1 MLVGTLYGQ
10 CQILAK
16 FLGASPFYLFCII
29 TRACTHTKHVRAY
42 NSEQPHAHLKTH
54 KHESEAMNILIIV
67 DMQNDFVTGAL
78 GTSQAHAIVANVK
91 EKAAACLERGDI
103 VIFTR
108 DTHHANYLS
117 TLEGKNLPVTHC
129 IQGSEGWQII
139 DELLPL
145 AHQATAVIDKPTFG
159 SFELL
164 DVLAPFVESGQI
176 ETIELCGV
184 CTDICVVSN
193 ALLVR
198 AKFHETPLVV
208 DSACCAGVTPE
219 SHESA
224 LQVLRSCHVR
234 VL

>member
-1 MLVGTLYGQ
+1 
-10 CQILAK
+10 
-16 FLGASPFYLFCII
+16 
-29 TRACTHTKHVRAY
+29 
-42 NSEQPHAHLKTH
+42 
-54 KHESEAMNILIIV
+54 MNILIVV

-78 GTSQAHAIVANVK
+78 GTSQAQTIVANVQ
-91 EKAAACLERGDI
+91 EKAAAYLERGDV

-108 DTHHANYLS
+108 DTHNANYLS
-117 TLEGKNLPVTHC
+117 TLEGKNLPVSHC
-129 IQGSEGWQII
+129 IQGTKGWQIV

-145 AHQATAVIDKPTFG
+145 AKQAVAIVDKPTFG
-159 SFELL
+159 SIELL
-164 DVLAPFVESGQI
+164 DVLAPFIEAVQVEA
-176 ETIELCGV
+176 IELCGV

-198 AKFHETPLVV
+198 AKFHEIPVVV

-224 LQVLRSCHVR
+224 LQVLRSCQVR